1 MTADI
6 TGELSRLVA
15 ASKRRRVL
23 VDDLLDGVLS
33 LHPAL
38 VGAPELRS
46 VVRTALQNLAAA
58 GQVTLPAAGS
68 ATGWDRRA
76 VPALPRWVTKAER
89 PAPPPP
95 RAAPR
100 VWPHALEEAGRIAT
114 RNDEFEILDRIAAWL
129 RDHPDPSVVP
139 VQERSAELFGD
150 EKAIDTYSK
159 SRLFTSGALS
169 LDLLACH
176 QPPLPFASQHVP
188 GKGPTGLLVLENLA
202 TYTSFLTALREMPAA
217 DRPDL
222 HIGWGSGNGFVRSV
236 LSVPLLRPEPRTTHY
251 FGDIDVLGLQTAAG
265 AAAVAAE
272 HGLPRLRPAVP
283 CYAYLLTRR
292 EEWAMPDPSN
302 RGAGTRHDD
311 LLHWLPEPHRSA
323 VRDLFTQRR
332 RVPEERLG
340 LDAIRGNLEIWR
352 ALTSFNVY

>member
-6 TGELSRLVA
+6 AEELSRLIA
-15 ASKRRRVL
+15 ASEKRRVP

-33 LHPAL
+33 RHPAL

-46 VVRTALQNLAAA
+46 VMRTALQDLAAA

-76 VPALPRWVTKAER
+76 APALPRWVAKTQR
-89 PAPPPP
+89 PAPRPP
-95 RAAPR
+95 RTAPR

-114 RNDEFEILDRIAAWL
+114 RDDEIEILDRIAAWL
-129 RDHPDPSVVP
+129 RDNPDPGMVP

-150 EKAIDTYSK
+150 EKAIDTYAK
-159 SRLFTSGALS
+159 GRLFTSGALS
-169 LDLLACH
+169 LDLLACY

-188 GKGPTGLLVLENLA
+188 GRGPTGLLVLENLA
-202 TYTSFLTALREMPAA
+202 TYTSFLTALRSMPAA

-236 LSVPLLRPEPRTTHY
+236 LSVPFLHPEPRTMHY
-251 FGDIDVLGLQTAAG
+251 FGDIDVLGLQTAVG
-265 AAAVAAE
+265 AAAAAAE

-283 CYAYLLTRR
+283 CYAYLLARR

-302 RGAGTRHDD
+302 RGAGTRHDE
-311 LLHWLPEPHRSA
+311 LLRWIPEPHRSA
-323 VRDLFTQRR
+323 VRDLFARR
-332 RVPEERLG
+332 RRIPQERLG
-340 LDAIRGNLEIWR
+340 LDALRGDRGFWR
-352 ALTSFNVY
+352 ALTFDHAS